1 MRKSSRKTS
10 KKTSKKAG
18 AASAIAQWGRDVASF
33 RETAGFDV
41 STPVGFSEYLLSVYG
56 KGVPDEVTK
65 LFDIAEA
72 GRAYGFDAYEDYRR
86 VFETW
91 AISIAPSGF
100 VCARGLHG
108 LGFLPGDDIPGTIF
122 GRNPRKGDGRK
133 KDYDYFSLNI
143 EYSIFHFA
151 TQYLDKLYPTVS
163 DLWARAASAID
174 PDAAKYAGVW
184 VRDRVS
190 KEELAYRDAQA
201 AKRGEARTP
210 AWQEVPK
217 RTKDAIL
224 ASQCPVLIVAHVDAG
239 DMKGWGSDSESGE
252 TMEAEVYVKHC
263 EPDCIEKL
271 FVASSGRGL
280 GTPVK
285 ADERRYYG
293 LDEHLVVKGKAYS
306 YFDAPNLLLHPD
318 TQAKGRLVKN
328 LPDGWKWYEVPV
340 R

>member
-10 KKTSKKAG
+10 KKTSTKTSST
-18 AASAIAQWGRDVASF
+18 SAIAQWGRDVAAF
-33 RETAGFDV
+33 REAVGFDV
-41 STPVGFSEYLLSVYG
+41 STPVGFSDYLASVYG
-56 KGVPDEVTK
+56 KGTPDEVTK
-65 LFDIAEA
+65 MFDLSEA
-72 GRAYGFDAYEDYRR
+72 GRAYGFDMHDDYQR
-86 VFETW
+86 VFKTW
-91 AISIAPSGF
+91 AGAMAPSGF
-100 VCARGLHG
+100 ICARGMHG
-108 LGFLPGDDIPGTIF
+108 LGFLTGDDIPGTIF
-122 GRNPRKGDGRK
+122 RRKLKGG

-143 EYSIFHFA
+143 EYSAFNFA
-151 TQYLDKLYPTVS
+151 TQYLDKFYPTVT

-174 PDAAKYAGVW
+174 PDAANFVGVS
-184 VRDRVS
+184 VRDRIS
-190 KEELAYRDAQA
+190 KADLAYQDAQA
-201 AKRGEARTP
+201 AKRGETRAP
-210 AWQEVPK
+210 VWQEVPK

-271 FVASSGRGL
+271 FVASSKRGL

-306 YFDAPNLLLHPD
+306 YFDAPSLLLHPD
-318 TQAKGRLVKN
+318 THAKGRLVKN
-328 LPDGWKWYEVPV
+328 LPDEWKWYEVPV